1 MRGRSAEVPASVMR
15 EETEAAINRLKK
27 NQSPSIDNISAEEF
41 QAAEQSGVDVML
53 LICRKIWED
62 DKFPKMWKQTFKK
75 KDKYV
80 VITAI
85 PLWISNDK
93 RDLAENSTKN

>member
-1 MRGRSAEVPASVMR
+1 MR

-53 LICRKIWED
+53 LICRKI
-62 DKFPKMWKQTFKK
+62 
-75 KDKYV
+75 
-80 VITAI
+80 
-85 PLWISNDK
+85 
-93 RDLAENSTKN
+93 